1 MFVVL
6 LTILRNLLIAILLA
20 SLILFIFNKP
30 IMKLILIQ
38 YFVSPGSKVSATLA
52 GNLVKEMDQNGHLDY
67 DDDHHDLFVTNLA
80 LVFTEELNGII
91 RSESENLSMNILS
104 SPIEKESITQYTINT
119 YFLTAGY
126 YHNSLTNSLVFL
138 VTLQC
143 ILLILMRK
151 FASDNTLELNLI
163 KALYLHLNDVND
175 GCLDDIIR
183 VAKECTDNNTLYV
196 QTDVLQ
202 DIYDIIYQNTLE
214 GEVFK

>member
-1 MFVVL
+1 
-6 LTILRNLLIAILLA
+6 
-20 SLILFIFNKP
+20 
-30 IMKLILIQ
+30 MKLILIQ

-52 GNLVKEMDQNGHLDY
+52 GSLAEEMDQNGHLDY

-80 LVFTEELNGII
+80 LIFTEELNGII
-91 RSESENLSMNILS
+91 RSESEKLSMNILS
-104 SPIEKESITQYTINT
+104 SPIEKESITQYIINT

-151 FASDNTLELNLI
+151 FTSDNTLELNLI